1 MTIKQKP
8 TTYFPEG
15 ITVEVEFLTV
25 DKPIEVLGAKCLDL
39 TEGLLDT
46 DNKHLNVFATKDEA
60 ELFFNEIERY
70 FDLVV
75 SKYPDIIKEK
85 LSRDLPQEFNGM
97 MGVTLTL
104 DYLKS

>member
-1 MTIKQKP
+1 MIIKQKP

-15 ITVEVEFLTV
+15 NTVEINFLTEK
-25 DKPIEVLGAKCLDL
+25 KPIEVLGAKCLDL
-39 TEGLLDT
+39 TKGLLDT

-60 ELFFNEIERY
+60 ELFFNEVERY
-70 FDLVV
+70 FDLLV
-75 SKYPDIIKEK
+75 SKYPYIIKEK
-85 LSRDLPQEFNGM
+85 LSRNLPQEFNGM